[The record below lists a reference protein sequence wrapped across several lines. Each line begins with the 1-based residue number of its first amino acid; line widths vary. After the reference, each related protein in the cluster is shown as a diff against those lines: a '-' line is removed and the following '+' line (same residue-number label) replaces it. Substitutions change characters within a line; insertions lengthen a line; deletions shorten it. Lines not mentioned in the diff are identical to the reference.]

1 MQVKHWHKK
10 LAVKSLAFNSQNC
23 PSKSRAEPFHS
34 EWGVQTLSTQWSANL
49 LSDRLTADSRL
60 RTSVSDPRKYQPTPA
75 FQQFVANKPK
85 QVIHTFPN
93 VDFPKYF
100 DEYVEIGRNHKMDR
114 KRSLI

>member
-1 MQVKHWHKK
+1 
-10 LAVKSLAFNSQNC
+10 
-23 PSKSRAEPFHS
+23 
-34 EWGVQTLSTQWSANL
+34 
-49 LSDRLTADSRL
+49 
-60 RTSVSDPRKYQPTPA
+60 
-75 FQQFVANKPK
+75 VANKPK